1 MSQHIRLAALFVVV
15 VSLCLPTSAQGPEEL
30 VADLVADLGT
40 GTVESIRI
48 NLNAWGA
55 NLGFEAVI
63 AGDDPRIAKLIQ
75 LIQSAEPGAGHKCSN
90 VGAVRFVMT
99 DGRQLAL
106 GLLPSHD
113 DTGFE
118 LRLYREEVYVG
129 VVRVDREQL
138 LSALENLGVP
148 REDPW
153 L

>member
-1 MSQHIRLAALFVVV
+1 MRLNIRLTTLVVLLI
-15 VSLCLPTSAQGPEEL
+15 SLCLPARAQGPEEL

-63 AGDDPRIAKLIQ
+63 AGDHQRIAKLIQ
-75 LIQSAEPGAGHKCSN
+75 LVQSAEPGAGHKCPN

-99 DGRQLAL
+99 DGRQIAL

-118 LRLYREEVYVG
+118 LRLYNGEKYVG
-129 VVRVDREQL
+129 ILRTDREQL
-138 LSALENLGVP
+138 LSVLGDLGVP